1 MKNFLDSMDL
11 FIDKTGNKLEKHSMS
26 VPINIVG
33 PIIFIIIAIICLI
46 MVPSQIH
53 INTTSPINA
62 RTFPVLMLRIVL
74 IFSAVLLLKDIISLI
89 RKKEIETK
97 EINLLV
103 EVRAL
108 IILAMLILFLVLLH
122 FSSFVASSIVFG
134 ILMLFYFRCRK
145 ISSYIIICSA
155 AIIIGFLFQYVLK
168 VRLP

>member
-1 MKNFLDSMDL
+1 MKNFLDSIDS
-11 FIDKTGNKLEKHSMS
+11 FIDNTGNKLEKHEIN

-33 PIIFIIIAIICLI
+33 AILFIAISLICLKL
-46 MVPSQIH
+46 VPSQIH
-53 INTTSPINA
+53 VNTESSITA

-74 IFSAVLLLKDIISLI
+74 LFSTVLLLKDIISII
-89 RKKEIETK
+89 RKKKIELK
-97 EINLLV
+97 VINLLV

-108 IILAMLILFLVLLH
+108 IILAMLIIFLVLLH
-122 FSSFVASSIVFG
+122 FSSFIASSIVFG
-134 ILMLFYFRCRK
+134 ILMLFYFRSRK